1 MSGRHLQPSGSRHL
15 DLTTRG
21 CTPGNSTALFHKG
34 GISNGTADH
43 IDTQKIFQIKFE
55 KKINATNEES
65 SHGVS
70 DHKIQSTNLD
80 ARQVID
86 METYCDESEKQN
98 VTTV

>member
-15 DLTTRG
+15 DLTTRD
-21 CTPGNSTALFHKG
+21 CTPGNSTALFHNG
-34 GISNGTADH
+34 SISNETTDH

-55 KKINATNEES
+55 KETNAINEKS
-65 SHGVS
+65 YHRVS

-80 ARQVID
+80 ARQVIE
-86 METYCDESEKQN
+86 METYCVESEKN